1 MGTAQYSRGR
11 ANVSLSAS
19 APDTY
24 RSQQS
29 RIADIP
35 AAEWDALFDP
45 DYPFTRHAFLKA
57 LEDNGCTSPETG
69 WQPCHLVLRDRTGKL
84 SAAAPLYLKAHSYG
98 EFVFD
103 WSWAQASQRLGADY
117 YPKLL
122 CAIPF
127 TPSSGPRLSA
137 RDAHSKRALA
147 EQLAHLWAS
156 MEVSS
161 LHALFVDATDADAL
175 KQQGLLERFDVQ
187 FHWHNSRYAN
197 FDEFLMR
204 MNAQKRKKILRE
216 RRRIEE
222 AGLRFEVRPGH
233 TLTEAQWAE
242 VYELYS
248 NTYEERGQAP
258 YLTLDFFLDYGRQPA
273 TPLRLILAYDGSAL
287 AAVALTVQGGKTL
300 YGRHW
305 GAAAR
310 YHSLHFETC
319 YYQGI
324 EFCIREGL
332 SRYDAGT
339 QGGHKLARGFEP
351 VLTRSMHQI
360 LEPRLAQAVAH
371 FLQRET
377 VLVQEHHQNLI
388 QHRPYRKSPEG

>member
-1 MGTAQYSRGR
+1 MI
-11 ANVSLSAS
+11 ANPAGSTRFCQH
-19 APDTY
+19 P
-24 RSQQS
+24 
-29 RIADIP
+29 RISDIP

-57 LEDNGCTSPETG
+57 LEDSGCVSSETG
-69 WQPCHLVLRDRTGKL
+69 WQPCHLIQQDLAGKIT
-84 SAAAPLYLKAHSYG
+84 AAAPLYLKGHSYG

-103 WSWAQASQRLGADY
+103 WSWAQASHRLGAHY

-127 TPSSGPRLSA
+127 TPSSGPRLGA
-137 RDAHSKRALA
+137 RDTASKRALA
-147 EQLAHLWAS
+147 EKLALLSAP
-156 MEVSS
+156 MNASS
-161 LHALFVDATDADAL
+161 LHALFADIADADAL
-175 KQQGLLERFDVQ
+175 KAEGLLERFDVQ
-187 FHWHNSRYAN
+187 FHWNNSGYAS
-197 FDEFLMR
+197 FDDFLMR

-222 AGLRFEVRPGH
+222 TGLHFEVRPGN
-233 TLTEAQWAE
+233 TLTEAEWAE
-242 VYELYS
+242 IYTLYS

-258 YLTLDFFLDYGRQPA
+258 YLTLEFFLDYGRLSD
-273 TPLRLILAYDGSAL
+273 TPLRLILAYDQSVL
-287 AAVALTVQGGKTL
+287 VAVALTVQGGKTL

-305 GAAAR
+305 GAAER

-324 EFCIREGL
+324 ELCIREGL

-339 QGGHKLARGFEP
+339 QGEHKLARGFDP

-360 LEPRLAQAVAH
+360 SEPRLAKAVAH
-371 FLQRET
+371 FLHRET
-377 VLVQEHHQNLI
+377 MLVQERHQNLV
-388 QHRPYRKSPEG
+388 QHMPYRQSLEG